1 MWPATSSI
9 STAKET
15 RMRDKVQTLLAQ
27 LRFDGMAAVLEKE
40 LERAEQEATPAPE
53 LIHRLL
59 CAEAVS
65 QRQRSLAYRLK
76 QARLPWD
83 WTLETFPFDAQPNI
97 NRGQIKTLAGL
108 DFLSRANNIVLT
120 GKTGTGKSGLAI
132 GILREACLNGYR
144 GRFYDAQDLLDEL
157 YASLADRTTA
167 RLLKRLSR
175 LQPLVIDRVDDLI
188 VKPEQANAFLRLIDQ
203 RYNRVSTIITTS
215 LELTDWYELFEK
227 KHLVDALL
235 DRLRHRCITI
245 NIDGPSLR
253 SPEAQASA
261 SPGEKRPARPVRR
274 RGAVQGG
281 QVGAQP

>member
-1 MWPATSSI
+1 
-9 STAKET
+9 
-15 RMRDKVQTLLAQ
+15 MRDKLQTLLTR
-27 LRFDGMAAVLEKE
+27 LRFDGMAAVLDKE
-40 LERAEQEATPAPE
+40 LERAEREATPASE

-59 CAEAVS
+59 CAEAAS

-83 WTLETFPFDAQPNI
+83 WTLSTFPFDAQPSI
-97 NRGQIKTLAGL
+97 NKGQIKALAGL

-120 GKTGTGKSGLAI
+120 GKTGTGKSGIAI

-157 YASLADRTTA
+157 YASLADRSTA

-175 LQPLVIDRVDDLI
+175 FQPLVIDKVDNLTI
-188 VKPEQANAFLRLIDQ
+188 KPEQANAFFRLIDQ

-215 LELTDWYELFEK
+215 LDLADWYELFEK

-245 NIDGPSLR
+245 TIDGSSLR
-253 SPEAQASA
+253 RPDAQAST
-261 SPGEKRPARPVRR
+261 SGEKRPASPV
-274 RGAVQGG
+274 
-281 QVGAQP
+281 

>member
-1 MWPATSSI
+1 
-9 STAKET
+9 
-15 RMRDKVQTLLAQ
+15 MRDKLQTLLAR
-27 LRFDGMAAVLEKE
+27 LHFDGMAAVLDKE
-40 LERAEQEATPAPE
+40 LERAEREATPAPE

-59 CAEAVS
+59 CAEAAS

-83 WTLETFPFDAQPNI
+83 WTLETFPFDEQPSI

-120 GKTGTGKSGLAI
+120 GETGTGKSGIAI

-157 YASLADRTTA
+157 YASLADRSTS

-175 LQPLVIDRVDDLI
+175 LQPLVIDKVDNLN
-188 VKPEQANAFLRLIDQ
+188 VKSEQANAFFRLIDQ

-215 LELTDWYELFEK
+215 LELDKWYELFDK

-235 DRLRHRCITI
+235 DRLRHRCISI
-245 NIDGPSLR
+245 NIEGPSLR
-253 SPEAQASA
+253 SPDAQDSA
-261 SPGEKRPARPVRR
+261 LPKKKRSPRPMRQQSR
-274 RGAVQGG
+274 RGVVESGR
-281 QVGAQP
+281 VGAQP

>member
-1 MWPATSSI
+1 
-9 STAKET
+9 
-15 RMRDKVQTLLAQ
+15 MRDKLQALLTRLQ
-27 LRFDGMAAVLEKE
+27 FDGIAAALDAE
-40 LERAEQEATPAPE
+40 LERAEREATPASE
-53 LIHRLL
+53 VIHRLL
-59 CAEAVS
+59 CAEAAS

-83 WTLETFPFDAQPNI
+83 WTLDTFPFDEQPSL
-97 NRGQIKTLAGL
+97 NRGQIRTLAGL

-120 GKTGTGKSGLAI
+120 GKTGTGKTGIAV

-157 YASLADRTTA
+157 YASLADRSTA

-175 LQPLVIDRVDDLI
+175 LQPLVIDKVDDLN
-188 VKPEQANAFLRLIDQ
+188 VKPEQANAFFRLIDK
-203 RYNRVSTIITTS
+203 RYNRVSTIITTA
-215 LELTDWYELFEK
+215 LDLDDWYELFGK

-253 SPEAQASA
+253 SPESEVGASA
-261 SPGEKRPARPVRR
+261 SPRQKRSSRPVRQQSR
-274 RGAVQGG
+274 RGPTEDTSL
-281 QVGAQP
+281 GAQP

>member
-1 MWPATSSI
+1 
-9 STAKET
+9 
-15 RMRDKVQTLLAQ
+15 MRDKLQTLLAR
-27 LRFDGMAAVLEKE
+27 LRFDGMAAALDKE
-40 LERAEQEATPAPE
+40 LERAEREATPAPE
-53 LIHRLL
+53 LIYRLL
-59 CAEAVS
+59 CAEAAS

-83 WTLETFPFDAQPNI
+83 WTLETFPFDAQPNL

-120 GKTGTGKSGLAI
+120 GKTGTGKTGIAI

-157 YASLADRTTA
+157 YASLADRSTS

-175 LQPLVIDRVDDLI
+175 LQPLIIDKVDNLN
-188 VKPEQANAFLRLIDQ
+188 VKPEQANAFFRLIDQ

-215 LELTDWYELFEK
+215 LELDDWYELFAK
-227 KHLVDALL
+227 KDLVDALL

-245 NIDGPSLR
+245 NIDGASLR
-253 SPEAQASA
+253 SPEAASA
-261 SPGEKRPARPVRR
+261 QAGQKRSPRSSRQQSRR
-274 RGAVQGG
+274 RAVEGERA
-281 QVGAQP
+281 GAQS